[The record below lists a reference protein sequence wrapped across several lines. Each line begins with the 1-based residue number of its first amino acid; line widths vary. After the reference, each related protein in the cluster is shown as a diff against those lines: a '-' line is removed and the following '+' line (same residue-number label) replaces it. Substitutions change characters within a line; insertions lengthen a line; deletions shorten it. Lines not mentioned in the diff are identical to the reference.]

1 MTSGNEVGDNVW
13 EVVSLG
19 RWFAKKYR
27 KRAMVPLVRIEIV
40 LDVQRHKG
48 AWLWHLQVN
57 QKRKLALV
65 ILECIVGC
73 IGPNG

>member
-1 MTSGNEVGDNVW
+1 MASGNGAGDSDW

-48 AWLWHLQVN
+48 A
-57 QKRKLALV
+57 
-65 ILECIVGC
+65 
-73 IGPNG
+73 